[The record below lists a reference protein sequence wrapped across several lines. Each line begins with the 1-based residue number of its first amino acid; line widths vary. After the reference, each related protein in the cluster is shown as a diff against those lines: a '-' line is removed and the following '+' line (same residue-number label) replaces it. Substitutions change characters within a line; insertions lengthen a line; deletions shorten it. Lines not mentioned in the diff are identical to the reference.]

1 MMKTIVLILACATAS
16 LASPLDV
23 DPLYSWRVVGG
34 STASAGQYPFII
46 SLRTIFN
53 SHTCGGS
60 LIANNWVVTA
70 AHCVYN
76 SSPSSYSVVA
86 GINQLNSN
94 SGVQVGVAEI
104 IVHPNYNQNLII
116 NDIALLRLSSSIA
129 ESNLIKIIELESEN
143 VADPRDCVLIGWGR
157 TSYPGSIPND
167 LQHLPLKSVPYEQ
180 CKNAWI
186 NQEGTIL
193 ESEIC
198 TLTQRGQGACHGD
211 SGGPLISQDGGNAKL
226 IGLVSWGS
234 PCAVG
239 MPDVYT
245 RVSAFRDWIAQNIN

>member
-1 MMKTIVLILACATAS
+1 MGTKVDVQNTEASLYFHSVKEMCRIFLARTTSVLKRYDFIFRFTKDYEIQKKSLEVLHGYTKKMMKTIVLILACATAS

-34 STASAGQYPFII
+34 TTASAGQYPFII

-116 NDIALLRLSSSIA
+116 TIHNA
-129 ESNLIKIIELESEN
+129 EFGSCPRSEWSQSWAWP
-143 VADPRDCVLIGWGR
+143 VP
-157 TSYPGSIPND
+157 P
-167 LQHLPLKSVPYEQ
+167 LQ
-180 CKNAWI
+180 
-186 NQEGTIL
+186 
-193 ESEIC
+193 
-198 TLTQRGQGACHGD
+198 
-211 SGGPLISQDGGNAKL
+211 SGG
-226 IGLVSWGS
+226 S
-234 PCAVG
+234 P
-239 MPDVYT
+239 
-245 RVSAFRDWIAQNIN
+245 RQ